1 VSTVASVSI
10 SANHVTSTN
19 TLENEEGLVKI
30 ITVDSAM
37 MTGKFLKVTTRSRLQ
52 KHTGRMS
59 TQGAALSSGKIIAG
73 SDLIPAAEKSGGDFL
88 NLGDRLAA
96 DA

>member
-1 VSTVASVSI
+1 
-10 SANHVTSTN
+10 
-19 TLENEEGLVKI
+19 
-30 ITVDSAM
+30 
-37 MTGKFLKVTTRSRLQ
+37 
-52 KHTGRMS
+52 MS